1 MTMSNTLS
9 SATLSD
15 DRLALQAIRRVQ
27 STQIRYRDKLGA
39 RLEDLLRAYQD
50 DYEGHSL
57 SAGAIDALAMFLS
70 ANLHFRRP
78 RITATPSGDL
88 YAEWT
93 GPGDLLLGVRFT
105 ESGEVQYVIF
115 APNTLHKGRIDRM
128 SGTTTADT
136 LIGKLPHL
144 VDLGWLTE

>member
-1 MTMSNTLS
+1 MPMSNTLG
-9 SATLSD
+9 SAPLSD

-27 STQIRYRDKLGA
+27 TTQIRYRDKLVA
-39 RLEDLLRAYQD
+39 RLEDLLRAYRD

-70 ANLHFRRP
+70 ANLHLRRP

-93 GPGDLLLGVRFT
+93 GPADLLLGVRFT
-105 ESGEVQYVIF
+105 ESGQAQFVIF
-115 APNTLHKGRIDRM
+115 APNAPHKDRIDRM
-128 SGTTTADT
+128 SGITTADT
-136 LIGKLPHL
+136 LTEKLPHP
-144 VDLGWLTE
+144 VDQGWLTE